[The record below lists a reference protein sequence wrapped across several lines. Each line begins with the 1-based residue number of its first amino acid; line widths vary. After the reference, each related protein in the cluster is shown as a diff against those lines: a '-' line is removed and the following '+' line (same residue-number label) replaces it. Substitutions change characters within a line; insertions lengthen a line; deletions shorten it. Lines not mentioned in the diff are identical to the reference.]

1 MGIPLITVLTPSYNR
16 AHTLGALSDSL
27 LAQSE
32 SDFEWL
38 VVDDGSTD
46 GTEAL
51 MERLAPQ
58 WESRLRYVK
67 KNNGGKHRALNIG
80 IALARGAWQFIVDS
94 DDRLPPG
101 SLAAIKALM
110 PSAAADDIVGI
121 MGLRVDPSGAVI
133 GESLPLRASPVDT
146 ASLAFVYG
154 VRGDKAEVFKSAIL
168 RRYPF
173 PEIEGERFLTE
184 SVAWHRMARDGY
196 KFALTNE
203 PLYICEYLAGGL
215 SDKSLELRLKNP
227 IGNELYYREAI
238 ELPFPAWRLLREG
251 VNYCRFLWHDRNVAQ
266 GFKALSPRRRLLA
279 ALCLPLGWAA
289 FILDKLRLSKK
300 G

>member
-1 MGIPLITVLTPSYNR
+1 MPLLTVLTPSYNR
-16 AHTLGALSDSL
+16 AHTLEALSDSL

-46 GTEAL
+46 GTASL
-51 MERLAPQ
+51 MERLATN
-58 WESRLRYVK
+58 WGARLRYVK
-67 KNNGGKHRALNIG
+67 KDNGGKHRALNHG

-94 DDRLPPG
+94 DDLLPPS
-101 SLAAIKALM
+101 SLASIKALM
-110 PSAAADDIVGI
+110 PRAAASDIVGI
-121 MGLRVDPSGAVI
+121 MGLRVDTRGAVI
-133 GESLPLRASPVDT
+133 GESLPLRASPIDT
-146 ASLAFVYG
+146 ASLAFLHG
-154 VRGDKAEVFKSAIL
+154 VRGDKAEVFKSEIL

-173 PEIEGERFLTE
+173 PEFEGERFLTE
-184 SVAWHRMARDGY
+184 SVVWHRMARDGY

-227 IGNELYYREAI
+227 VGNLLYYREAL

-251 VNYCRFLWHDRNVAQ
+251 VNYARFLWHGKEIAR
-266 GFKALSPRRRLLA
+266 GIRALSPRRRFLA
-279 ALCLPLGWAA
+279 ALCLPAGWLASR
-289 FILDKLRLSKK
+289 LDLLRLGKK